1 MTSRM
6 FFREI
11 RHRFVAFSI
20 GVVSVAAAV
29 AVAVGTVLLLDSFD
43 KTTVAKMDDFDRRTE
58 KLMGHYRRKTEE
70 AWTEYNDFVR
80 REMLNLGFNLLLL
93 DEKQK
98 LSTPDA
104 EMHYLPENYAT
115 KLREAGLITINHLV
129 PFLQKKYRWKEGGR
143 WVTLVGT
150 MGDIYIKNPT
160 QQTPM
165 FQRVKPGTATLGW
178 EIWKGAGLTEG
189 DEIEIGG
196 KTFTVARCRPSH
208 TYTADESI
216 WIPLDDAQEIL
227 GLEGKITGIKCINC
241 ECHTMTLGQLAS
253 QLREVLP
260 GISVKEYKSKKLVR
274 ANSRRQ
280 AALEAKAALE
290 RQEQMRDNQ
299 RGEWLRSRGDLRAE
313 RAAFSSVLV
322 PLVAVIAAAWL
333 GLLTWDNV
341 RRRRGEIGIL
351 RAFGV
356 GGGKIIYLILSRA
369 FVAGTLGS
377 VIGIAG
383 GWLFG
388 IVRASVVDVPAPEP
402 NPVLLVVCL
411 AAAPLISI
419 VAGWPS
425 AYLATLMDPAD
436 VLREGEG

>member
-1 MTSRM
+1 MMFRM
-6 FFREI
+6 FSREI
-11 RHRFVAFSI
+11 RHRIVAFSI
-20 GVVSVAAAV
+20 GVISVAAAV
-29 AVAVGTVLLLDSFD
+29 GVAVGTVLLLDSFD
-43 KTTVAKMDDFDRRTE
+43 KTTVAKMDAFDRRTE
-58 KLMGHYRRKTEE
+58 ELMGKYRRKTEA
-70 AWTEYNDFVR
+70 AWAEYNDFVR

-104 EMHYLPENYAT
+104 EMHYLPEAYAD
-115 KLREAGLITINHLV
+115 KLRNAGLMEINHLV

-150 MGDIYIKNPT
+150 LGDIYIKNPT
-160 QQTPM
+160 KQTPM

-178 EIWKGAGLTEG
+178 EVWEGAGIKEG
-189 DEIEIGG
+189 DTIEIGG
-196 KTFTVARCRPSH
+196 KTFTVARCRPSRS
-208 TYTADESI
+208 YVADESI

-227 GLEGKITGIKCINC
+227 GLEDKITGIKCINC
-241 ECHTMTLGQLAS
+241 QCHTLTLHQLAAR
-253 QLREVLP
+253 LREVLP

-280 AALEAKAALE
+280 AALEAKAALD
-290 RQEQMRDNQ
+290 RQEQMRTNQ
-299 RGEWLRSRGDLRAE
+299 RDEWLRSRGELRAE
-313 RAAFSSVLV
+313 RAAFGSVLV

-369 FVAGTLGS
+369 FVAGTIGS
-377 VIGIAG
+377 ILGIAG

-388 IVRASVVDVPAPEP
+388 VIRASVVDVPAPEP
-402 NPVLLVVCL
+402 DTVLLVLCL
-411 AAAPLISI
+411 VAAPLISI